1 MTRSN
6 QNASS
11 GAANDR
17 RGLGARLRQA
27 REYLGFSQE
36 DVATFL
42 GIARSALS
50 NIETGQRRLEALE
63 LQKLAKL
70 FNLPVSH
77 FTSGDET
84 DLPITAD
91 VAHLARK
98 AAALS
103 EQDRQELSR
112 FADYLR
118 SRKQEKGG

>member
-1 MTRSN
+1 
-6 QNASS
+6 
-11 GAANDR
+11 
-17 RGLGARLRQA
+17 LRQA

-63 LQKLAKL
+63 LQRLAKL
-70 FNLPVSH
+70 LNLPVSH

-98 AAALS
+98 AAELS